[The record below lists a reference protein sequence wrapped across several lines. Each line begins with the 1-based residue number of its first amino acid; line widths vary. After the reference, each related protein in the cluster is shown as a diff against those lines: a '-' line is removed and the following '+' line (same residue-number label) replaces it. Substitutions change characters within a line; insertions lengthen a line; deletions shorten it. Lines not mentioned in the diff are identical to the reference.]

1 MYFLNWHVVISI
13 QLISILCRFFSCFFS
28 LGFVGFFC
36 VRLVTMLFEILN
48 VDKFFQKDLISFILI
63 LWQLFCIYANI

>member
-13 QLISILCRFFSCFFS
+13 QLISILCRFFCCFFC
-28 LGFVGFFC
+28 LVFLCVC

-48 VDKFFQKDLISFILI
+48 VDKLFQKDLISFILI